1 MLFRAAPMLL
11 TDIRSIIQRL
21 LILGIPM
28 LPASCSRG
36 ALDGTG
42 GAGAGGWGGAAVAGM
57 SGGFGGMSGG
67 DGFDGGFAGFGGGGS
82 GGDGTGFAGFGGGGS
97 GGGGTGGTGGS
108 GGSGGTGGS
117 REVGSCVG
125 GWGADAMN
133 GLGCRSGPY
142 QYDKSEYRLLDGMDA
157 QQMQRY
163 LACAQ
168 DLDCANF
175 AEICQGMLAQRYPV
189 NTTFVME
196 NATLTSCD
204 PACKAPGQP
213 GVHMTFHVTGGC
225 EGRRP
230 AGLAAESE
238 LRSGHPA
245 GLLFAA
251 AGRLEAASVPAF
263 AHLARELRAHGA
275 PLVLVDGAL
284 QARRDEVRHTRQMR
298 ALARRFGTVPVNAR
312 VRPTGL
318 RSLEVVATENA
329 VEGCVRETYGA
340 LVAWWQAIH
349 SDDAVVR
356 TTMRQVAADETRH
369 AALAHEIHQWAI
381 DRLSAENR
389 RSVDQARANAF
400 DDLSEEVSHAEV
412 PEPAIRA
419 GGYPSKAAAKWLV
432 DNLRRELT

>member
-1 MLFRAAPMLL
+1 MLL

-28 LPASCSRG
+28 LPASCSRD

-42 GAGAGGWGGAAVAGM
+42 GTGAGGWGGAAV
-57 SGGFGGMSGG
+57 GGMSGG
-67 DGFDGGFAGFGGGGS
+67 VGGMSGVDGFDGGFAGI
-82 GGDGTGFAGFGGGGS
+82 GGGGS
-97 GGGGTGGTGGS
+97 GGGGTGFAGIGGGGSGGGGTGFAGIGG

-125 GWGADAMN
+125 GWGSDAMN
-133 GLGCRSGPY
+133 GNACFSGPY
-142 QYDKSEYRLLDGMDA
+142 QYEKSEYRLLDGVDA

-175 AEICQGMLAQRYPV
+175 AEICLGMLAQKYPI
-189 NTTFVME
+189 NNTFVTE
-196 NATLTSCD
+196 DATLTSCD

-213 GVHMTFHVTGGC
+213 GVHMIFNVRGFCT
-225 EGRRP
+225 GRRP
-230 AGLAAESE
+230 AGLSAEGE

-245 GLLFAA
+245 GLLFAEA
-251 AGRLEAASVPAF
+251 ARLEAASVPAF

-275 PLVLVDGAL
+275 PPVLVDGAL

-298 ALARRFGTVPVNAR
+298 ALARRFGTVPVSTR

-349 SDDAVVR
+349 SEDAVVS

-412 PEPAIRA
+412 PEPAIRV
-419 GGYPSKAAAKWLV
+419 GGYPSKAAAQWLV

>member
-1 MLFRAAPMLL
+1 M
-11 TDIRSIIQRL
+11 
-21 LILGIPM
+21 
-28 LPASCSRG
+28 
-36 ALDGTG
+36 
-42 GAGAGGWGGAAVAGM
+42 GGWG
-57 SGGFGGMSGG
+57 S
-67 DGFDGGFAGFGGGGS
+67 D
-82 GGDGTGFAGFGGGGS
+82 T
-97 GGGGTGGTGGS
+97 
-108 GGSGGTGGS
+108 
-117 REVGSCVG
+117 
-125 GWGADAMN
+125 MN
-133 GLGCRSGPY
+133 GVGCLSGPY
-142 QYDKSEYRLLDGMDA
+142 QYEKSEYRLLDGVDA

-168 DLDCANF
+168 DLDCANL
-175 AEICQGMLAQRYPV
+175 AEICRGMLAQKYPI
-189 NTTFVME
+189 NTTFAME
-196 NATLTSCD
+196 DATLTSCD
-204 PACKAPGQP
+204 PACNAPGQP
-213 GVHMTFHVTGGC
+213 GVHMIFNVKGFCT
-225 EGRRP
+225 GRRP
-230 AGLAAESE
+230 AGLSAEGE

-245 GLLFAA
+245 GLLFAEA
-251 AGRLEAASVPAF
+251 ARLEAASVPAF

-284 QARRDEVRHTRQMR
+284 QARRDEVRHARQMR
-298 ALARRFGTVPVNAR
+298 ALASRFGTVSVSTR

-318 RSLEVVATENA
+318 RPLEVVATENA

-349 SDDAVVR
+349 SDDAVVS

-412 PEPAIRA
+412 PEPAIRV
-419 GGYPSKAAAKWLV
+419 GGYPSKAAAQWLV